1 MQAVIRNRFLTL
13 TVDTFGAEAVSVKN
27 AAGEEML
34 WQADKA
40 VWGRHAPI
48 LFPWTGRLTGGS
60 FVHKG
65 KSYSGGQH
73 GFARDFEHELISA
86 EGNTIIMQLKANE
99 ETMKV
104 FPFDFTLTSIF
115 ELEGDTI
122 HHTLNVKNNGE
133 EPLSFGIGY
142 HPAFNVPF
150 DDEHNTSDY
159 EFRFEVP
166 ESPMI
171 IDCRPNGLI
180 SGKNYYVWKNT
191 DKIQLTD
198 DLFSNDSFCMAGLR
212 SSNLGIY
219 EKDTGK
225 SIVCNIEGFPYT
237 LIWSAITEKIRF
249 VCIEP
254 WQSLPG
260 AESDTQEWNERAAA
274 AILPQGE
281 SWETTLST
289 TFNR

>member
-1 MQAVIRNRFLTL
+1 MQAVIKNRFLTL

-34 WQADKA
+34 WQADKS

-60 FVHKG
+60 FTHKG
-65 KSYSGGQH
+65 KSYTGGQH

-86 EGNTIIMQLKANE
+86 EGNTIIMQLNSND
-99 ETMKV
+99 ETRKV
-104 FPFDFTLTSIF
+104 FPFDFSLTSIF
-115 ELEGDTI
+115 ELDGDVI
-122 HHTLNVKNNGE
+122 HHTLNVKNTGD

-150 DDEHNTSDY
+150 DSEHDTNDY

-219 EKDTGK
+219 EKDTGR
-225 SIVCNIEGFPYT
+225 SIVCDIEGFPYT
-237 LIWSAITEKIRF
+237 LIWSAITEKIKF

-260 AESDTQEWNERAAA
+260 AESDTQEWSERAAA